1 MKNISNKI
9 YWKQGFYCEPV
20 DGAVEITEEYWQ
32 ELLFAQSQGKLIS
45 EDESGYPIAIDYV
58 ATIDEVKKITIQN
71 IERYDKSD
79 IINSVIIDGV
89 SIWLNKTERLS
100 IRELANI
107 KKANGEADITVWY
120 NNNKTIIPLNQFNGI
135 MDSIELYASE
145 CYNTTQQH
153 IANIKKLN
161 SKEQINNYD
170 YTVGYPDKLIINL
183 SK

>member
-1 MKNISNKI
+1 
-9 YWKQGFYCEPV
+9 
-20 DGAVEITEEYWQ
+20 
-32 ELLFAQSQGKLIS
+32 
-45 EDESGYPIAIDYV
+45 
-58 ATIDEVKKITIQN
+58 
-71 IERYDKSD
+71 
-79 IINSVIIDGV
+79 
-89 SIWLNKTERLS
+89 
-100 IRELANI
+100 
-107 KKANGEADITVWY
+107 
-120 NNNKTIIPLNQFNGI
+120 